1 MVLSTMEQDLGAR
14 VLAAGGASAFLAA
27 EIRDTAAL
35 RKIQQIASQCDTER
49 HTVGTASGKADG
61 ALQTAA
67 KRSLHD
73 ARARLEE
80 IRARATAA
88 LFEHGEKTRQL
99 KATLTAFRDV
109 ADARADLNAVSAC
122 RAIADAYVQALHPL
136 ALHQRDG
143 SLVEMDSVA
152 EKIENLID
160 MVEAVRRK
168 GSKYLFGDDMA
179 TNSRIIKSIEIRA
192 VDAVI
197 KARAVFVN
205 VLDNEFRKFGWP
217 MKVPLPGTDDHL
229 INTINSYVL
238 QLSQLQRVASDG
250 DYVPERTRW
259 HRALSDS
266 WAVAAILRAPLARF
280 KYHFLESFRVDAHGS
295 EPNGHVGG
303 NPSSTS
309 RFDRPEWAAE
319 FALDRIREAT
329 PFLSKIDIDGPRTAD
344 VKFAEGFCRVFAE
357 KIAYDCELALR
368 TSTNDADADVL
379 IAHASETAKQFDAKL
394 RSGIIR
400 VKDPQH
406 QDTENMDEPTFLSSL
421 HVLSMNES
429 FLTTW
434 ASSELRL
441 AHAEVN
447 ILLSRALSVNG
458 SSLPGEEPGEEL
470 YISSRADLEFLC
482 QEIVDHI
489 GNASVKCRSLESS
502 DRVSMFLK
510 LTELPLLQSV
520 RSQLKEEIDRVDENC
535 VTTEQIMRSARAS
548 FCALLISDS
557 LEDRSIDHFYLQQ
570 EKRVGCGFY
579 DDEISRLRS
588 LHSANSATLCET
600 VTSVFMDGVRTG
612 YLDQARFGEISAP
625 DAAIVLTHDLSESLV
640 NPLTALEGSLVA
652 LKRAVPCRKTASTI
666 WRPVASKLDRFVFD
680 DIVLQS
686 FVGASRNAMAAAS
699 SANSF
704 LASTNCARMA
714 RQLAFDVTTLVST
727 FAAVTAN
734 PSQFLPS
741 CAECGKILRIASSQ
755 VLLPSVPP
763 RREEEEVVEAL
774 RAVSQSN
781 DDSVVQ
787 SAGQVLASRIGA
799 SHIAPREALELFA
812 IGGLKFAIPMM

>member
-1 MVLSTMEQDLGAR
+1 M
-14 VLAAGGASAFLAA
+14 
-27 EIRDTAAL
+27 
-35 RKIQQIASQCDTER
+35 
-49 HTVGTASGKADG
+49 
-61 ALQTAA
+61 
-67 KRSLHD
+67 HD

-80 IRARATAA
+80 IRARATTA
-88 LFEHGEKTRQL
+88 LFEHGERTRAL
-99 KATLTAFRDV
+99 EAMLAAFRDV
-109 ADARADLNAVSAC
+109 ADARTDLNAVSAC

-152 EKIENLID
+152 EKIDNLIG

-168 GSKYLFGDDMA
+168 GSKSLFGDDMA
-179 TNSRIIKSIEIRA
+179 TNHRIIKSIENRA

-205 VLDNEFRKFGWP
+205 VLDNEFRQFGWP
-217 MKVPLPGTDDHL
+217 MKVPVPETDDNL
-229 INTINSYVL
+229 IHTINSYVL

-250 DYVPERTRW
+250 DYVPKRTRW

-280 KYHFLESFRVDAHGS
+280 KYHFLESFRVDAQGS
-295 EPNGHVGG
+295 EPNGHMSG
-303 NPSSTS
+303 NPSGTS

-394 RSGIIR
+394 RSGVIR
-400 VKDPQH
+400 VEEQ
-406 QDTENMDEPTFLSSL
+406 QDSDSEEPAFFSSL

-441 AHAEVN
+441 ADAEVSR
-447 ILLSRALSVNG
+447 LLTRALNVAE
-458 SSLPGEEPGEEL
+458 SSLSEDEPGHDNPV
-470 YISSRADLEFLC
+470 SSRADLELVC
-482 QEIVDHI
+482 QEIVDHV
-489 GNASVKCRSLESS
+489 GNASVKCRSLESQE
-502 DRVSMFLK
+502 RISMFLK
-510 LTELPLLQSV
+510 LTELPLLQSM
-520 RSQLKEEIDRVDENC
+520 RSRLKEEVDVVDENC
-535 VTTEQIMRSARAS
+535 PTTEQIVRSARAS

-557 LEDRSIDHFYLQQ
+557 LEDRSVDHFYLQQ
-570 EKRVGCGFY
+570 EKRLGGGFY
-579 DDEISRLRS
+579 DDEILRLRMLS
-588 LHSANSATLCET
+588 STNCCTLCEAI
-600 VTSVFMDGVRTG
+600 TSVFMDGVKTG

-625 DAAIVLTHDLSESLV
+625 DAAVVLTHDLSESLV
-640 NPLTALEGSLVA
+640 NPLTALETSLTA
-652 LKRAVPCRKTASTI
+652 LKRAVPCRKTASTM
-666 WRPVASKLDRFVFD
+666 WRPVASRLDRFVFD
-680 DIVLQS
+680 DVVLQC

-699 SANSF
+699 AANSY
-704 LASTNCARMA
+704 LTPTSCARMA
-714 RQLAFDVTTLVST
+714 RQLAFDVTTFVST
-727 FAAVTAN
+727 FNVVTGN

-741 CAECGKILRIASSQ
+741 CSECGRILRMASSR

-763 RREEEEVVEAL
+763 RQEDEEVVEAL
-774 RAVSQSN
+774 RAVIESDEDQ
-781 DDSVVQ
+781 VLQ

-799 SHIAPREALELFA
+799 SHIGPREAVELLA
-812 IGGLKFAIPMM
+812 IGGMKFAIRMM